1 MDLEAY
7 LGIFSVHAKKI
18 NIEGQLGII
27 QLGIIAQ
34 PSLRLRFHRVHTYEG
49 RDSNSEDCSS

>member
-1 MDLEAY
+1 MN
-7 LGIFSVHAKKI
+7 AKKI

-34 PSLRLRFHRVHTYEG
+34 LNPESAPPVNSLTVGVRMPNGL
-49 RDSNSEDCSS
+49 SSLT

>member
-7 LGIFSVHAKKI
+7 LGIFSVYAKKI

-34 PSLRLRFHRVHTYEG
+34 LNPESAPVNSLTGRLRFH
-49 RDSNSEDCSS
+49 